1 MAKVPW
7 ISAPFVLA
15 IAAICVW
22 AALEAGA
29 PQRGSRPR
37 ERPLEKVA
45 ALRAGGKG
53 FADDRALVKELE
65 KTCVLGSLRPGQH
78 PEWPIVRNELR
89 REVYA
94 GSGTS
99 GDLNRSRVY
108 TALLI
113 AGGLAGLV
121 ALIVL
126 VRIAADFRRLRR
138 ADQRVARNLTLDR
151 RHAVPAAVGL
161 LAAALV
167 AVGFC
172 AFTLIRGMRPDT
184 SVICAGELHGL
195 VGVLMLPVG
204 AWIGSLA
211 VLRRTE
217 SGWLRLTVL
226 PVSGLIAAA
235 LMVGWGTLAGVWHV
249 QWYGSA
255 LILWLGLC
263 WAVAPALLEKA
274 DRAVMAWSPPSSGA
288 AAPAFEPPAPS
299 AAEEEQEEEPT
310 PG

>member
-7 ISAPFVLA
+7 ISAPFVLG
-15 IAAICVW
+15 IAALCVW

-29 PQRGSRPR
+29 PQRGSRTR
-37 ERPLEKVA
+37 GRPLEEVA

-53 FADDRALVKELE
+53 FTHDRALVKKLE
-65 KTCVLGSLRPGQH
+65 KACVLGSLRPGRH
-78 PEWPIVRNELR
+78 PEWPIVSVEL
-89 REVYA
+89 REVYRS
-94 GSGTS
+94 SGTS

-108 TALLI
+108 RALLI

-126 VRIAADFRRLRR
+126 VRIIADFRRLRR
-138 ADQRVARNLTLDR
+138 GDQRVARNLTLNR

-172 AFTLIRGMRPDT
+172 AFTLIRGVRPDT

-217 SGWLRLTVL
+217 SGWLRLAVL
-226 PVSGLIAAA
+226 PVSALIVAA

-299 AAEEEQEEEPT
+299 AAEGEPEEEPAA
-310 PG
+310 G